1 MFPKVRC
8 WEKRYKGGWP
18 YWGVLYRW
26 GFKRSAYYTFRLKPH
41 SEKLKFEVKQ
51 DN

>member
-26 GFKRSAYYTFRLKPH
+26 GFKPSAYYTFRLKPH
-41 SEKLKFEVKQ
+41 SGKLKFEVKQ